1 MTRLTAVLVLGGLGV
16 FLTPLT
22 ASAQYRP
29 PFGIPGAPAF
39 PVPFA
44 PPIVAPLPVYSVLPY
59 TITRAFP
66 QYVLPRQWFP
76 GTNGPGGGFGQST
89 PYMYSPSSAGAT
101 ATLTMGGASGRENA
115 LLIEQHNLEQA
126 QRAATQA
133 ASIAPA
139 GTVRNVAA
147 GGVLDS
153 GAPAG
158 GLNPALAAADAKAIA
173 SGVALNK
180 LLKEIALAEAKGA
193 KGPSAYVPP
202 LLIKDVRFAGSP
214 AADLLNLARQDA
226 LAPPPAFDAPA
237 VAAPK
242 AELVKDFATVADAM
256 RAGKAVDPAS
266 VGQLNASFQKFEET
280 SAPVL
285 KAAPA
290 ADAKS
295 GEEFLKAFA
304 GALKVLKDGGAKDLL
319 NPTWDTEG
327 LSGSDLV
334 KHMTKHK
341 LEFAPAPAGA
351 GESYETLNKH
361 LSTYLFVLT
370 KKK

>member
-1 MTRLTAVLVLGGLGV
+1 M
-16 FLTPLT
+16 FTPLT

-39 PVPFA
+39 QVPFA

-76 GTNGPGGGFGQST
+76 GTNGGGGFGQST
-89 PYMYSPSSAGAT
+89 PYLYSQSAVAPT
-101 ATLTMGGASGRENA
+101 AILSMGGASGRENA
-115 LLIEQHNLEQA
+115 LLTEQHNLEQA

-158 GLNPALAAADAKAIA
+158 GLNPALAPADAKAIA
-173 SGVALNK
+173 SGVALNR
-180 LLKEIALAEAKGA
+180 LVKEIALAESKGA

-214 AADLLNLARQDA
+214 AADLLNFVRQGA
-226 LAPPPAFDAPA
+226 APPPAFDAPA
-237 VAAPK
+237 LAAPRT
-242 AELVKDFATVADAM
+242 ELAKDFAAVAELM
-256 RAGKAVDPAS
+256 QAGKPMDPVR
-266 VGQLNASFQKFEET
+266 VGQLNASFVKFEEA

-285 KAAPA
+285 KAAAP
-290 ADAKS
+290 ADAKA
-295 GEEFLKAFA
+295 GQEFLATFA
-304 GALKVLKDGGAKDLL
+304 GALKVLKDGGEKDLL
-319 NPTWDTEG
+319 NPTWATEG
-327 LSGSDLV
+327 LTGADLAR
-334 KHMTKHK
+334 HMTKHK

>member
-1 MTRLTAVLVLGGLGV
+1 MTRLTTVCVLGGLGLM
-16 FLTPLT
+16 LTPLT

-39 PVPFA
+39 HVPFA

-76 GTNGPGGGFGQST
+76 GTNGPGGGFGQSA
-89 PYMYSPSSAGAT
+89 PYMYSQSAVGPT
-101 ATLTMGGASGRENA
+101 ATLIMGGASGRENT
-115 LLIEQHNLEQA
+115 LLAEQHNLEQA

-158 GLNPALAAADAKAIA
+158 GLNPALAPADAKAIA

-180 LLKEIALAEAKGA
+180 LVKEIALAESKGA

-214 AADLLNLARQDA
+214 AADLLNFARQGA
-226 LAPPPAFDAPA
+226 LVPPAAFDAPA
-237 VAAPK
+237 LAAPR
-242 AELVKDFATVADAM
+242 AELVKDFEAVAELM
-256 RAGKAVDPAS
+256 QAGKLMDPVR
-266 VGQLNASFQKFEET
+266 VGQLNAAFLKFEEA
-280 SAPVL
+280 SAPAL
-285 KAAPA
+285 KAAAP
-290 ADAKS
+290 ADAKA
-295 GEEFLKAFA
+295 GQEFLATFA
-304 GALKVLKDGGAKDLL
+304 GALKVLKDGGEKDLL
-319 NPTWDTEG
+319 NPTWATEG
-327 LSGSDLV
+327 LTGADLAR
-334 KHMTKHK
+334 HMAKHK